1 MSPQLLW
8 TIAGLILTVLT
19 LGGVSIS
26 SYQSMDSAKS
36 KLIASEVGNIAT
48 AAKLWMV
55 NSSTAGTF
63 DGINANAMTRYIP
76 DLTVD
81 GAGTP
86 ATSTF
91 VSKADP
97 TVTFLVEKAT
107 GSAADDSYKISVA
120 GVGMTVSNK
129 ALLTTNLTG
138 KSCTVANADAA
149 TAATAV
155 TYTCKG

>member
-26 SYQSMDSAKS
+26 SYQSMGSAKS
-36 KLIASEVGNIAT
+36 KLVASEVGNIAT
-48 AAKLWMV
+48 ASKLWMV

-63 DGINANAMTRYIP
+63 NGISATAMTKYIP
-76 DLTVD
+76 DLTVVV
-81 GAGTP
+81 GP
-86 ATSTF
+86 PNTF
-91 VSKADP
+91 TSKADD
-97 TVTFLVEKAT
+97 TVSFTVAAANVS
-107 GSAADDSYKISVA
+107 GAADDGYTISVT
-120 GVGMTVSNK
+120 GVGMTVENK
-129 ALLTTNLTG
+129 ASLTVNLTG